1 MASYKET
8 LDRILQGDFE
18 NASPEERAEAIR
30 DVVNVCSVAAGA
42 VTFQPIP
49 FLDIALV
56 SPIQIAMVQAIGRVY
71 GHRLDQKAIIEMLS
85 TFGASLLAQ
94 NAIIAAAKFIPFAG
108 WVVAIS
114 MAYALTYA
122 IGEVADH
129 YFKNGRGVSAE
140 ELKSM
145 FDRVYHEKKKE
156 KQDAHES
163 NNDLK
168 DRLEKLKRARADG
181 ILTEEEF
188 ERKKQ
193 ELLQGF

>member
-8 LDRILQGDFE
+8 LDRILQGDFDS
-18 NASPEERAEAIR
+18 ASPEERAEAVR
-30 DVVNVCSVAAGA
+30 DVINVCSVAAGA

-156 KQDAHES
+156 KQAAHEG
-163 NNDLK
+163 NDELK
-168 DRLEKLKRARADG
+168 DKLEKLQRARADG
-181 ILTEEEF
+181 VLTEEEF

>member
-1 MASYKET
+1 
-8 LDRILQGDFE
+8 
-18 NASPEERAEAIR
+18 
-30 DVVNVCSVAAGA
+30 
-42 VTFQPIP
+42 
-49 FLDIALV
+49 
-56 SPIQIAMVQAIGRVY
+56 
-71 GHRLDQKAIIEMLS
+71 MLS

-145 FDRVYHEKKKE
+145 FDRVYTEKKKE
-156 KQDAHES
+156 KQEAHED
-163 NNDLK
+163 NDALK
-168 DRLEKLKRARADG
+168 E
-181 ILTEEEF
+181 
-188 ERKKQ
+188 
-193 ELLQGF
+193 

>member
-1 MASYKET
+1 MASYRET
-8 LDRILQGDFE
+8 LDRILQGDFDS
-18 NASPEERAEAIR
+18 ASPEERAEAIR
-30 DVVNVCSVAAGA
+30 DVINVCSVAAGA

-49 FLDIALV
+49 FLDTVLI
-56 SPIQIAMVQAIGRVY
+56 SPIQIGMVQAIGRVY
-71 GHRLDQKAIIEMLS
+71 GHKLDQKAIIEMLS

-108 WVVAIS
+108 WVVSIS

-156 KQDAHES
+156 KQDAHSS
-163 NNDLK
+163 NDDLK
-168 DRLEKLKRARADG
+168 EKLEKLNRARADG
-181 ILTEEEF
+181 VLTEEEF

>member
-8 LDRILQGDFE
+8 LDRILQGDFDS
-18 NASPEERAEAIR
+18 ASPEERAEAIR
-30 DVVNVCSVAAGA
+30 DVINVCSVGAGA

-49 FLDIALV
+49 FLDTVLI

-71 GHRLDQKAIIEMLS
+71 GHKLDQKAIIEMLS

-108 WVVAIS
+108 WIVSIS

-129 YFKNGRGVSAE
+129 YFKNGRGVSTE

-145 FDRVYHEKKKE
+145 FDRVYREKKKE
-156 KQDAHES
+156 KESAHS
-163 NNDLK
+163 GNDELK
-168 DRLEKLKRARADG
+168 EKLEKLKRAHADG
-181 ILTEEEF
+181 VLTEEEF

>member
-8 LDRILQGDFE
+8 LDRILQGDFDS
-18 NASPEERAEAIR
+18 ASPEERAAAVR
-30 DVVNVCSVAAGA
+30 DVINVCSVGAGA

-56 SPIQIAMVQAIGRVY
+56 SPIQIAMVQAIGRIY

-156 KQDAHES
+156 KQEAHEGNS
-163 NNDLK
+163 DLK

>member
-18 NASPEERAEAIR
+18 SASPEERAEAVR
-30 DVVNVCSVAAGA
+30 DVIHVCSVAAGA

-49 FLDIALV
+49 FLDTVLI

-156 KQDAHES
+156 KQEAHEANS
-163 NNDLK
+163 DLK
-168 DRLEKLKRARADG
+168 ERLEKLNRARADG

-193 ELLQGF
+193 ELMEGF

>member
-8 LDRILQGDFE
+8 LDRILQGDFDR
-18 NASPEERAEAIR
+18 ASPEERAEAVR
-30 DVVNVCSVAAGA
+30 DVINVCSVAAGA

-156 KQDAHES
+156 KQEAHEG
-163 NNDLK
+163 NDELK
-168 DRLEKLKRARADG
+168 DKLEKLKRARAEG

>member
-1 MASYKET
+1 MASYSET
-8 LDRILQGDFE
+8 LDRILKGDFDD
-18 NASPEERAEAIR
+18 ASPAERAEAIR
-30 DVVNVCSVAAGA
+30 DVINVCSVAAGA

-49 FLDIALV
+49 FLDTVLV
-56 SPIQIAMVQAIGRVY
+56 SPIQIAMVQGIGRVY

-94 NAIIAAAKFIPFAG
+94 NAIIAASKFIPFAG
-108 WVVAIS
+108 WIVSIS

-129 YFKNGRGVSAE
+129 YFKNGRGVSTE

-145 FDRVYHEKKKE
+145 FDRVYREKKKE
-156 KQDAHES
+156 KQQAHEG
-163 NNDLK
+163 NDELK
-168 DRLEKLKRARADG
+168 DKLEKLKRARQDG

-188 ERKKQ
+188 ERKKL

>member
-8 LDRILQGDFE
+8 LDRILQGDFDS
-18 NASPEERAEAIR
+18 ASPEERAEAVR
-30 DVVNVCSVAAGA
+30 DVINVCSVAAGA

-156 KQDAHES
+156 KQDAHEG
-163 NNDLK
+163 NDELK
-168 DRLEKLKRARADG
+168 EKLEKLKRARADG

>member
-1 MASYKET
+1 MASYTET
-8 LDRILQGDFE
+8 LERILQGDYDD
-18 NASPEERAEAIR
+18 ASPEERSQAVR

-56 SPIQIAMVQAIGRVY
+56 SPIQIAMVQAIGRIY

-108 WVVAIS
+108 WALAIS

-129 YFKNGRGVSAE
+129 YFKNGRGVSSD

-145 FDRVYHEKKKE
+145 FDRVYREKKKE
-156 KQDAHES
+156 KQEAHERDG
-163 NNDLK
+163 DLK

-181 ILTEEEF
+181 VLTEEEF

>member
-8 LDRILQGDFE
+8 LERILQGDFE
-18 NASPEERAEAIR
+18 SASPEERAEAVR
-30 DVVNVCSVAAGA
+30 DVINVCSVAAGA

-49 FLDIALV
+49 FLDTVLI

-108 WVVAIS
+108 WVVSIS

-145 FDRVYHEKKKE
+145 FDRVYREKKKE
-156 KQDAHES
+156 KQDAHSS
-163 NNDLK
+163 NDELK
-168 DRLEKLKRARADG
+168 AKLEKLERAYAEG
-181 ILTEEEF
+181 VLTEEEF

>member
-18 NASPEERAEAIR
+18 GASPEERAEAIR
-30 DVVNVCSVAAGA
+30 DVINVCSVAAGA

-49 FLDIALV
+49 FLDTVLI
-56 SPIQIAMVQAIGRVY
+56 SPIQIGMVQAIGRIY

-156 KQDAHES
+156 KQDAHEGNS
-163 NNDLK
+163 DLK
-168 DRLEKLKRARADG
+168 ERLEKLNRARADG

-188 ERKKQ
+188 EKKKQ

>member
-18 NASPEERAEAIR
+18 SASPEERAEAVR
-30 DVVNVCSVAAGA
+30 DVINVCSVAAGA

-49 FLDIALV
+49 FLDTVLI

-108 WVVAIS
+108 WVVSIS

-145 FDRVYHEKKKE
+145 FDRVYREKKKE
-156 KQDAHES
+156 KQDAHSS
-163 NNDLK
+163 NDELK
-168 DRLEKLKRARADG
+168 TKLEKLERAYAEG
-181 ILTEEEF
+181 VLTEEEF